1 MINQMKQSI
10 LCVDSDE
17 EILVDLKQNLEIVG
31 YRVFTSNDEKQG
43 LEIIKNERP
52 NVIISDQRIPSISE
66 SIFLQETRN
75 ILPDAMR
82 ILLTTQTDLD
92 EIIDAINLGSIHKFI
107 LKPWQPDILLEM
119 IQEGLQQQKPG
130 IENRKLTL
138 RLARQYKYLKETNV
152 SLQDELKQTQG
163 ELGKIIEEMD
173 KANEQDEIFDDEEA
187 TETQLL
193 EKAKLRVKQLYDEV
207 QNLRQATDEYKAI
220 FETLNSIIEM
230 SNPELYKHSNRVG
243 TYCSW
248 LAEALEFDQKDVAD
262 INQAAILHDIGKLE
276 IDPEILE
283 KPIEELSA
291 AESIIY
297 KQHPFLGRKLIRRIA
312 GLREY
317 GDIIQG
323 HHEHY
328 DGTGYPDGISGQPAS
343 ASAPEIPIGSRLIA
357 IASDYDNMLY
367 SEVHGENL
375 SHEDALKALKEGKST
390 LYDPELVDKFIEVM
404 EDEET
409 KEKLEQLNRPTRIA
423 RIEEVKSGMIAARDI
438 TTIRNGF
445 LLKADTDI
453 ERKHLQSFKEY
464 EKKGDPPVD
473 ICIYIG

>member
-1 MINQMKQSI
+1 MMNQMKQSI

-31 YRVFTSNDEKQG
+31 YRVFTSNDGEQG

-52 NVIISDQRIPSISE
+52 NVIISEQRISSISG

-119 IQEGLQQQKPG
+119 IQEGLQQQKLG

-138 RLARQYKYLKETNV
+138 RLARQYKYLKETNA
-152 SLQDELKQTQG
+152 SLQDELKQTQN
-163 ELGKIIEEMD
+163 ELNKLIEEMD

-220 FETLNSIIEM
+220 FETLNSIIET
-230 SNPELYKHSNRVG
+230 SNPELHKHSNRVG
-243 TYCSW
+243 AYCTW
-248 LAEALEFDQKDVAD
+248 LAEALELDSQDVAD
-262 INQAAILHDIGKLE
+262 IAQAAILHDIGKLE
-276 IDPEILE
+276 IDQEILE

-297 KQHPFLGRKLIRRIA
+297 RQHPFLGRKLIRRIA
-312 GLREY
+312 GLREF

-323 HHEHY
+323 HHENY
-328 DGTGYPDGISGQPAS
+328 DGTGYPDGISGQSAS

-375 SHEDALKALKEGKST
+375 SHEDALEALKEGKST
-390 LYDPELVDKFIEVM
+390 LYDPELVDKFVEVM

-409 KEKLEQLNRPTRIA
+409 KEKLEQLNRPTRIS
-423 RIEEVKSGMIAARDI
+423 RIEEVKSGMIVARDI

>member
-1 MINQMKQSI
+1 MNQMKQSI
-10 LCVDSDE
+10 LCVDNDE
-17 EILVDLKQNLEIVG
+17 EILADLKQHLETVG
-31 YRVFTSNDEKQG
+31 YRVFTSNDGEQG
-43 LEIIKNERP
+43 LEIIKEERP
-52 NVIISDQRIPSISE
+52 NVIISEQQISSMSG

-75 ILPDAMR
+75 ILPNAMR
-82 ILLTTQTDLD
+82 ILLTTQADLD
-92 EIIDAINLGSIHKFI
+92 NITDAINLGAIHKFI
-107 LKPWQPDILLEM
+107 LKPWQSDTLLEM
-119 IQEGLQQQKPG
+119 IQEGLRQQKLG
-130 IENRKLTL
+130 TENRKLTL
-138 RLARQYKYLKETNV
+138 RLARQYKYLKEINA
-152 SLQDELKQTQG
+152 SLQDELKQTQS
-163 ELGKIIEEMD
+163 ERDKVVEEMD

-207 QNLRQATDEYKAI
+207 QNLRQATDEYKET
-220 FETLNSIIEM
+220 FNTLNSIMETA
-230 SNPELYKHSNRVG
+230 NPDLHKHSNRVG
-243 TYCSW
+243 AYCSW
-248 LAEALEFDQKDVAD
+248 LAEALEFEPQDVTD
-262 INQAAILHDIGKLE
+262 ITQAAILHDIGKLE
-276 IDPEILE
+276 IDQEILG
-283 KPIEELSA
+283 KPTEELSA

-297 KQHPFLGRKLIRRIA
+297 KQHPFLGRKLLRRI
-312 GLREY
+312 GGFREY

-323 HHEHY
+323 HHENY

-343 ASAPEIPIGSRLIA
+343 STAPEIPLESRIIA

-375 SHEDALKALKEGKST
+375 SHEDAIEALKEGKST
-390 LYDPELVDKFIEVM
+390 IYDPELVDKFIEVM

-409 KEKLEQLNRPTRIA
+409 KEKLEQLHRPVRFA
-423 RIEEVKSGMIAARDI
+423 RIEEVKSGMVVARDV

-473 ICIYIG
+473 ICVYVG

>member
-1 MINQMKQSI
+1 MKQSI

-31 YRVFTSNDEKQG
+31 YRVFTSNDGEQG

-119 IQEGLQQQKPG
+119 IQEGLQQQKLG

-138 RLARQYKYLKETNV
+138 RLARQYKYLKETNA
-152 SLQDELKQTQG
+152 SLQDELKQTQN
-163 ELGKIIEEMD
+163 ELNKLIEEMD

-220 FETLNSIIEM
+220 FETLNS
-230 SNPELYKHSNRVG
+230 
-243 TYCSW
+243 
-248 LAEALEFDQKDVAD
+248 
-262 INQAAILHDIGKLE
+262 
-276 IDPEILE
+276 
-283 KPIEELSA
+283 
-291 AESIIY
+291 
-297 KQHPFLGRKLIRRIA
+297 
-312 GLREY
+312 
-317 GDIIQG
+317 
-323 HHEHY
+323 
-328 DGTGYPDGISGQPAS
+328 
-343 ASAPEIPIGSRLIA
+343 
-357 IASDYDNMLY
+357 
-367 SEVHGENL
+367 
-375 SHEDALKALKEGKST
+375 
-390 LYDPELVDKFIEVM
+390 
-404 EDEET
+404 
-409 KEKLEQLNRPTRIA
+409 
-423 RIEEVKSGMIAARDI
+423 
-438 TTIRNGF
+438 
-445 LLKADTDI
+445 
-453 ERKHLQSFKEY
+453 
-464 EKKGDPPVD
+464 
-473 ICIYIG
+473 

>member
-1 MINQMKQSI
+1 MNHMKQSI

-17 EILVDLKQNLEIVG
+17 EILVDLKQHLETVG
-31 YRVFTSNDEKQG
+31 YRIFTSNDGEQG
-43 LEIIKNERP
+43 LKIIKEERP
-52 NVIISDQRIPSISE
+52 NVIISEKHIS
-66 SIFLQETRN
+66 SFSGMFLQETRN

-92 EIIDAINLGSIHKFI
+92 EITDVINLGSIHKFI
-107 LKPWQPDILLEM
+107 LKPWQPDALLEM
-119 IQEGLQQQKPG
+119 IQEGLQQQKLG
-130 IENRKLTL
+130 VENRKLTL
-138 RLARQYKYLKETNV
+138 RLARQYKYLKEINA
-152 SLQDELKQTQG
+152 SLEDKLKETQG
-163 ELGKIIEEMD
+163 ELNKVIEEMD

-220 FETLNSIIEM
+220 FDTLNSIMEF
-230 SNPELYKHSNRVG
+230 SNPELHKHSNRVG
-243 TYCSW
+243 AYCSW
-248 LAEALEFDQKDVAD
+248 LAEGLELDPKDVID
-262 INQAAILHDIGKLE
+262 ITQAAILHDIGKLE
-276 IDPEILE
+276 IDQEILE

-297 KQHPFLGRKLIRRIA
+297 KQHPFLGRKLIRRVG
-312 GLREY
+312 GLREF
-317 GDIIQG
+317 GDIIQS

-343 ASAPEIPIGSRLIA
+343 STAPEIPLGSRLIA

-375 SHEDALKALKEGKST
+375 SHEDALEALKEGKST
-390 LYDPELVDKFIEVM
+390 IYDPELVDKFVEVM
-404 EDEET
+404 ADEET
-409 KEKLEQLNRPTRIA
+409 KEKLEELNRPTRTA
-423 RIEEVKSGMIAARDI
+423 RIEEVKSGMTVARDV

-445 LLKADTDI
+445 LLKAGTDL
-453 ERKHLQSFKEY
+453 ERKHLQSLKEY